1 MGTTWVPIPIHK
13 VQEVP
18 SSIWE
23 NSNKTDYTARSPSR
37 SRSSA
42 SPARGG
48 QFSRPQEFNGY
59 NSSRP
64 QEYNGY
70 NSSRPQ
76 EYNDYNSTRPQ
87 EYNGYNPSNE
97 GTNIP
102 IKLSAPGLIMKAKD
116 QAAKDELFPRKK
128 KSEFT

>member
-64 QEYNGY
+64 QEYN
-70 NSSRPQ
+70 
-76 EYNDYNSTRPQ
+76 DYNSTRPQ